1 MHDDLEKELSFRSSR
16 SSGSGGQNVN
26 KVSTK
31 IELSFDVVNSSLLTE
46 QEKFRVLAKLKNRI
60 GKDDVLKITSHAER
74 SQYMNKQKAIEK
86 FKHLLQNS
94 LKVEKKRIK
103 TKTPFAI
110 KEERLI
116 LKKKTSLKKSLRK
129 KDNFLDD

>member
-31 IELSFDVVNSSLLTE
+31 VELSFDVVNSALLSE
-46 QEKFRVLAKLKNRI
+46 QEKIRVLAKLKNRI
-60 GKDDVLKITSHAER
+60 GKDGVLKITSQAER

-86 FKHLLQNS
+86 FKYLLQNS
-94 LKVEKKRIK
+94 LKIEKKRIK
-103 TKTPFAI
+103 TKLPPVI
-110 KEERLI
+110 KEERLN